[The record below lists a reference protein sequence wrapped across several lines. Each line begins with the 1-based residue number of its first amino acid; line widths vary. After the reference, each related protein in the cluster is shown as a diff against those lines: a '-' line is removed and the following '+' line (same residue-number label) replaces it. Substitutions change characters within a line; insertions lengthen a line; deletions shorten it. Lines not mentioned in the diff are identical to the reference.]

1 MRFKVVLMQVAT
13 IAVVALLGLAV
24 LRASVGRDA
33 GRRTTTP
40 TLTAEELS
48 AQLDRVYADD
58 RAALNVA
65 IELIRN
71 GRSVAG
77 LPHTYPNTNT
87 TAHPG
92 RPLDLDVAIQL
103 ASALV
108 AGEVV
113 NQFLALCSIPLV
125 NVPVTCIV
133 SVLRADDGQLGRV
146 SQAAFV
152 SLSHDGPALVG
163 RGLLEAGRSYAVL
176 GQPGLIADAPYII
189 DGRAYDLL
197 PDGSIT
203 RGALVEEGAGTLA
216 ELRALFQR
224 AKTAPVVA
232 TSTRTVEETSAL
244 SDRIHAEQLQAEEA
258 AAEEIIRS
266 GRSVRDMQHADL
278 AVTWGPAPDL
288 NAAVHQASEVVVG
301 TVEDQFLA
309 RCVSPVT
316 KDPSTC
322 LVSRLRSETGEL
334 RWAAQGAFISL
345 SGDGPRLAGR
355 DLLEA
360 GKLYAALVEPGSL
373 AAADVP
379 FVIPARAYDLL
390 PDGSL
395 TRGGNAETG
404 VATLT
409 DLRELVERAKTEA
422 VVP

>member
-1 MRFKVVLMQVAT
+1 MQVTAVAVLAALGYVVLVA
-13 IAVVALLGLAV
+13 
-24 LRASVGRDA
+24 SA
-33 GRRTTTP
+33 GNRVRRETTAP
-40 TLTAEELS
+40 TLTALELS

-58 RAALNVA
+58 KPALDIV

-71 GRSVAG
+71 RRSVAG
-77 LPHTYPNTNT
+77 RPHAHPNTT
-87 TAHPG
+87 GHPG
-92 RPLDLDVAIQL
+92 RPLDLDVAAQQ

-108 AGEVV
+108 AGKVV
-113 NQFLALCSIPLV
+113 NQFLVLCSIPV
-125 NVPVTCIV
+125 ANVPVTCLV
-133 SVLRADDGQLGRV
+133 SVLRSEAGGLGRV
-146 SQAAFV
+146 SQAALV
-152 SLSHDGPALVG
+152 SLSHDSIELVG
-163 RGLLEAGRSYAVL
+163 RGLLEAGKSYAVL

-203 RGALVEEGAGTLA
+203 RGAVVEEGAGTLA
-216 ELRALFQR
+216 ELRALFLR

-232 TSTRTVEETSAL
+232 TPTLTVEETSAL
-244 SDRIHAEQLQAEEA
+244 SDRIHGEQLQAEDA
-258 AAEEIIRS
+258 AADEVIRS

-288 NAAVHQASEVVVG
+288 NTAVHHASEVVVG

-334 RWAAQGAFISL
+334 RWVSQGAFISL
-345 SGDGPRLAGR
+345 SSDGPRLAGR

-360 GKLYAALVEPGSL
+360 GKLYAALVQPGSL
-373 AAADVP
+373 AAANVP

-390 PDGSL
+390 ADGSL

-409 DLRELVERAKTEA
+409 DLRELVDRAKTEA